1 MDAFEEAVSL
11 LKANGATI
19 IDNANYPAYD
29 EVYSIEPQ
37 QIVGPAEYK
46 ADLAEYFDNLSVNPY
61 NIHSIDDLIICTK
74 SHPKE
79 EFPSRNIAFWEKV
92 KDAPDFS
99 SPEVTAAYKRMRFL
113 GAEGGIDGAL
123 DAAKADALILPSVIC
138 SDIPGLAGYPTIT
151 VPMGHLPNGT
161 PITKNPRGDLIDEA
175 PNVP

>member
-1 MDAFEEAVSL
+1 MNNFEEVVSL
-11 LKANGATI
+11 LMASGATI

-37 QIVGPAEYK
+37 PIVGPAEYK
-46 ADLAEYFDNLSVNPY
+46 TDLAEYFDSLSINPY
-61 NIHSIDDLIICTK
+61 NIHSINDLITCTK

-79 EFPSRNIAFWEKV
+79 EFPLRNIAFWEKV
-92 KDAPDFS
+92 KDAPNFN
-99 SPEVTAAYKRMRFL
+99 SPEITAAFKHMWSL

-151 VPMGHLPNGT
+151 VPMGYLPNDT
-161 PITKNPRGDLIDEA
+161 PITKNLRLDLVDEA
-175 PNVP
+175 LNVL